1 MKGLSKTWLVRIAAV
16 IIAVIV
22 VGFLAKQFLSKDN
35 NSDAFVSGNG
45 RIEATEIDVAAR
57 SAGRIKDILVN
68 DGDFVKAG
76 QVLAHIDSD
85 SINAQL
91 RQAEAQ
97 AQQAH
102 NAITIARSQL
112 AQRKA
117 ERVAAQAVVIQR
129 TAERTAARSR
139 SARSAAL
146 VQEGGASSQEADDD
160 RTRVRSAEAAIA
172 AAKAQVAAADA
183 AIATGS
189 AQILGAESAAEAAA
203 ATVERIRVDIAD
215 NELKAPRDG
224 RVQFRVAQPGEVVSA
239 GGKVLNLIDLSDVY
253 IIFFLPE
260 TVAGKV
266 ALGSEV
272 HIVLDAAPSYVI
284 PAKVS
289 FVASTAQFTPKTV
302 ETASE
307 RQKLMF
313 RVKANIDREL
323 LKQHLK
329 QVKTGLPGVAWLKLN
344 PQAEW
349 PKELTIQ
356 APK

>member
-1 MKGLSKTWLVRIAAV
+1 MKGLSKTWLVRIAVV
-16 IIAVIV
+16 IMVAIV
-22 VGFLAKQFLSKDN
+22 AGLAARQYLSKDN
-35 NSDAFVSGNG
+35 NSDVIISGNG
-45 RIEATEIDVAAR
+45 RIEATEIDIAAR

-68 DGDFVKAG
+68 EGDFVKAG
-76 QVLAHIDSD
+76 QILARIDSD

-102 NAITIARSQL
+102 NAITTARSQL

-117 ERVAAQAVVIQR
+117 ERAAAQAVVIQR
-129 TAERTAARSR
+129 DAERAAARSR
-139 SARSAAL
+139 SVRSTAL
-146 VQEGGASSQEADDD
+146 VQEGGTSSQEADDD
-160 RTRVRSAEAAIA
+160 RARVRSAEAAVA
-172 AAKAQVAAADA
+172 AAKAHVAAADA
-183 AIATGS
+183 AIATGE
-189 AQILGAESAAEAAA
+189 AQILAAESAAKAAF
-203 ATVERIRVDIAD
+203 ATVERFRVDIAD

-224 RVQFRVAQPGEVVSA
+224 RIQFRVAQPGEVIGA
-239 GGKVLNLIDLSDVY
+239 GGKVLNLLDLSDVY
-253 IIFFLPE
+253 MIFFLPE

-284 PAKVS
+284 PAKITFIS
-289 FVASTAQFTPKTV
+289 STAQFTPKTV

-313 RVKANIDREL
+313 RVKANIDRDL
-323 LKQHLK
+323 LKKHLK

-349 PKELTIQ
+349 PKELKLQ
-356 APK
+356 VPE

>member
-1 MKGLSKTWLVRIAAV
+1 MKGLSKTWLVRIAVV
-16 IIAVIV
+16 IMVAIV
-22 VGFLAKQFLSKDN
+22 AGLAARQYLSKDN
-35 NSDAFVSGNG
+35 NSDVIISGNG
-45 RIEATEIDVAAR
+45 RIEATEIDIAAR

-68 DGDFVKAG
+68 EGDFVKAG
-76 QVLAHIDSD
+76 QILARIDSD

-102 NAITIARSQL
+102 NVIATAHSQL

-117 ERVAAQAVVIQR
+117 ERAAAQAVVIQR
-129 TAERTAARSR
+129 EAERAAARSR
-139 SARSAAL
+139 SARSTAL
-146 VQEGGASSQEADDD
+146 VQEGGTSSQEADDD
-160 RTRVRSAEAAIA
+160 RARVRSAEAAIA

-183 AIATGS
+183 AIATGE
-189 AQILGAESAAEAAA
+189 AQILGAESAAKAAF

-215 NELKAPRDG
+215 NELKAPRNG
-224 RVQFRVAQPGEVVSA
+224 RIQFRIAQPGEVIGA
-239 GGKVLNLIDLSDVY
+239 GGKVLNLLDLSDVY
-253 IIFFLPE
+253 MIFFLPE
-260 TVAGKV
+260 TVVGKV
-266 ALGSEV
+266 ALDSEV

-284 PAKVS
+284 PAKITFIS
-289 FVASTAQFTPKTV
+289 STAQFTPKTV

-313 RVKANIDREL
+313 RVKANIDRDL
-323 LKQHLK
+323 LKKHLK

-349 PKELTIQ
+349 PKELKLQ
-356 APK
+356 VPE